1 MCETCCLPHSRYS
14 AVTIRERCKCPY
26 NDGRLQHVEL
36 KAVITRGGAGIAQW
50 LERRT
55 RD

>member
-1 MCETCCLPHSRYS
+1 MDIAVVRLICLWTLCGVVLSFFLFCLAS
-14 AVTIRERCKCPY
+14 GLLFMKMSEQLV
-26 NDGRLQHVEL
+26 
-36 KAVITRGGAGIAQW
+36 RGGAGIAQW

>member
-1 MCETCCLPHSRYS
+1 MAQLSK
-14 AVTIRERCKCPY
+14 V
-26 NDGRLQHVEL
+26 L
-36 KAVITRGGAGIAQW
+36 KVVCWAGSVGGGGGGGGRGGAGIAQW

>member
-1 MCETCCLPHSRYS
+1 MCAICHVCHIYIYDIYMSDPAAGHPTSED
-14 AVTIRERCKCPY
+14 IERERE
-26 NDGRLQHVEL
+26 RERE
-36 KAVITRGGAGIAQW
+36 RGGAGIAQW